1 MNWRLAFTLLLLA
14 GAIVTGWSV
23 LRHRD
28 RGAPPA
34 SAGGRSD
41 YVLHDF
47 ELIALDEDGTES
59 FTLRA
64 PLLQETPGARTMELA
79 TPLFLLPDEDGRYWR
94 VRAQR
99 GWISEQ
105 RDRIRLR
112 GDVRVTSPPEGDP
125 AAMRT
130 EELNVFPKKKLATS
144 ELAVTVT
151 EPGLTMTGRGL
162 RAELDAKR
170 FTLLSQAR
178 TRYVP
183 SSSR

>member
-1 MNWRLAFTLLLLA
+1 MNWRLGLTLLLLA

-23 LRHRD
+23 LRQRD
-28 RGAPPA
+28 RAVPPA
-34 SAGGRSD
+34 SGGGRSD

-47 ELIALDEDGTES
+47 ELIALDDDGTES

-64 PLLQETPGARTMELA
+64 PLLRETPGARTMELT
-79 TPLFLLPDEDGRYWR
+79 TPLFLLPDENGRYWQ
-94 VRAQR
+94 VRARR

-105 RDRIRLR
+105 RDHIRLR
-112 GDVRVTSPPEGDP
+112 EDVRLDSPPGEDP
-125 AAMRT
+125 TAMRT
-130 EELNVFPKKKLATS
+130 EELNVFPDKKLATS
-144 ELAVTVT
+144 KLAVTVT

-183 SSSR
+183 SSR

>member
-1 MNWRLAFTLLLLA
+1 MNWRLGLTLLLLA

-23 LRHRD
+23 LRQRD
-28 RGAPPA
+28 QGVPA
-34 SAGGRSD
+34 ASGGGRSD

-47 ELIALDEDGTES
+47 ELIALDDDGSES

-64 PLLQETPGARTMELA
+64 PLLQETPGARTMELT
-79 TPLFLLPDEDGRYWR
+79 TPLFLLPDEDGRYWQ
-94 VRAQR
+94 VRARR

-112 GDVRVTSPPEGDP
+112 EDVRLDSPPGEDP
-125 AAMRT
+125 TAMRT
-130 EELNVFPKKKLATS
+130 EELNVFPEKRLATS

-151 EPGLTMTGRGL
+151 EPGLTMIGRGL

-178 TRYVP
+178 TLYVP
-183 SSSR
+183 SSR